1 MAAFHATLL
10 HESRPH
16 IPPSSTVASSSI
28 QARPVTTRDGFLRL
42 WKPAVRNRL
51 AYALASLRSADAS
64 PGLLV
69 AGKRKARSTAHD
81 DAVARLRAAAD
92 LSSALFLDEVARAVA
107 ASPARVVAALDDTA
121 DALLHTFTVWT
132 AGYVNDAVH
141 SLRRLRRSLRGSKEV
156 DGIALSKFLDDV
168 SHQAAKKAA
177 GKNKAALSPEVAGF
191 ARFGAGGTTAAHKVL
206 AGLKFLAKNAG
217 VLLPVESPLLKRFKI
232 TMPVP
237 FVANHLRDSLLEEDG
252 YILRLKASV
261 ECRAARQRSSCE
273 CSAQTCRQGK

>member
-1 MAAFHATLL
+1 M
-10 HESRPH
+10 
-16 IPPSSTVASSSI
+16 
-28 QARPVTTRDGFLRL
+28 
-42 WKPAVRNRL
+42 RNRL